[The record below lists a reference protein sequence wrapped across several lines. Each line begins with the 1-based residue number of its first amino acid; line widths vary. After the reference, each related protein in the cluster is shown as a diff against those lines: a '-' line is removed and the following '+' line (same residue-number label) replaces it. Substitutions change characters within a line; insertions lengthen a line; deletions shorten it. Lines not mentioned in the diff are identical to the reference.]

1 MKFHCLPLIVAILCI
16 SVTHSAPW
24 PREDSSLL
32 KQQGADGIKNGESV
46 KRAANN
52 RRSMTGVPFFEVHD
66 LTGVKHEHIPHDVM
80 PFEVVNID
88 GHTHDTLPADIIP
101 VEIIQQNS
109 PEVFEVHD
117 LTGVKH
123 EDIPDDVMPFEV
135 VNIDGHTHET
145 LPDGIIPVE
154 IIQQNSPEVFEVHDL
169 TGVEH
174 DDIPDDVV
182 PFEVVNIDGHTHETL
197 PADIIPV
204 EVVQPNSAEVFE
216 VHNLDGVDHDDI
228 PDDLTVFEVV
238 DISEHTH
245 ETLPKDVL
253 PVHITP
259 IGPVS
264 AGASAVSTDGSAVFA
279 SASASSSGIPAGVT
293 RTSSGMSRIKV
304 VPSYVN
310 RMKFP
315 TKSAVPHVAPAV
327 ASARPYAR
335 PYAATKVKC
344 RQPDLFPF
352 RGPATGMF
360 KFFSDIVREELSDC
374 TAGGQMH

>member
-1 MKFHCLPLIVAILCI
+1 MH
-16 SVTHSAPW
+16 
-24 PREDSSLL
+24 REDSSLF
-32 KQQGADGIKNGESV
+32 KEQGADGIKTGESV

-52 RRSMTGVPFFEVHD
+52 RRSMAGVPFFEVHD

-88 GHTHDTLPADIIP
+88 GHTHDTLPA
-101 VEIIQQNS
+101 
-109 PEVFEVHD
+109 
-117 LTGVKH
+117 
-123 EDIPDDVMPFEV
+123 
-135 VNIDGHTHET
+135 
-145 LPDGIIPVE
+145 GIIPVE

-228 PDDLTVFEVV
+228 PDDLSVFEVV
-238 DISEHTH
+238 DISGHTH
-245 ETLPKDVL
+245 ETLPKDVF

-293 RTSSGMSRIKV
+293 RTSSGMSRIQV

-327 ASARPYAR
+327 ASAR